1 MRRTMTLVAIGAV
14 LTAGAV
20 GFRLPNDPPPGVMVT
35 DSAGVQIV
43 ETRAPLWETHQRAA
57 WRVDTAPLLDLGI
70 SPPQAVKDTFAT
82 PRGYVAMPR
91 STVRAADVFTDIAWM
106 RRLDDSSLAVL
117 DGRDLK
123 FFSDNGVH
131 ITTLREPGRG
141 PGDDMLGAKII
152 PYRRDS
158 LLVFETSGV
167 VASTQVRAY
176 VLDLTGRHG
185 RVIKETIA
193 VPFSLSSDRVTSDG
207 GFVVTGKSLETRP
220 ESTSIVTHTTFYHV
234 TPDVRRVDSI
244 ATLVVDRRDLFR
256 DAFGF
261 WEPPVFRS
269 VPPPAVVHDRSMYWG
284 DGSRFEFTVFDL
296 APLTLRGQVRTRI
309 VRSTRPPTPATES
322 DRAAYIERRYPKNA
336 PGRDPAA
343 PARIRSLETRAL
355 GATLPAF
362 TRLLVD
368 AAANVW
374 LENYRHSMPAMGLPN
389 DPTDIAR
396 WTVFD
401 SAGVMLGDVVLPRG
415 LAVTSI
421 GPDWVL
427 GTARDERLANHVRM
441 YRLRK

>member
-1 MRRTMTLVAIGAV
+1 MRRTMTWVAIVAV

-20 GFRLPNDPPPGVMVT
+20 GFRPPNDPPPGVTIT
-35 DSAGVQIV
+35 DSAGVQVV
-43 ETRAPLWETHQRAA
+43 ETRAPLWETSQRAA
-57 WRVDTAPLLDLGI
+57 WRVDTAPMLDIGI
-70 SPPQAVKDTFAT
+70 SPPQSVKDTFAT

-91 STVRAADVFTDIAWM
+91 NTVRAADVFTDIAWM
-106 RRLDDSSLAVL
+106 RRLADSSIAVL

-123 FFSDNGVH
+123 FFSDTGVH
-131 ITTLREPGRG
+131 ITTLKEPGRG

-158 LLVFETSGV
+158 LLVLETSEGV
-167 VASTQVRAY
+167 AGTQVRAY

-207 GFVVTGKSLETRP
+207 GFVVTGKSLQTRP
-220 ESTSIVTHTTFYHV
+220 ESTSIVTQATFYHV
-234 TPDVRRVDSI
+234 SPDVRRVDSI
-244 ATLVVDRRDLFR
+244 ATLVLDRRDLFR
-256 DAFGF
+256 DGFGF

-296 APLTLRGQVRTRI
+296 APLTLRGQVSTRI
-309 VRSTRPPTPATES
+309 VRSARPPAPATDS
-322 DRAAYIERRYPKNA
+322 DRAAYIERRYPKNTTRE
-336 PGRDPAA
+336 PGDAA
-343 PARIRSLETRAL
+343 KIKSHETRAL

-368 AAANVW
+368 AVGNVW
-374 LENYRHSMPAMGLPN
+374 LENYRHSMPVLGLPN
-389 DPTDIAR
+389 DRADIPR

-415 LAVTSI
+415 LTVSSI

-427 GTARDERLANHVRM
+427 GTGRDERQAIHVRM